1 MRRTLL
7 ALSTALLMTS
17 SPVFAQN
24 YTGPWYN
31 AAESGWGLNIVH
43 QGDVLF
49 PTWFTYDIDGKP
61 MWLIVSGA
69 PKQADGS
76 YLGDVYRT
84 TGVPFNQITGQAS
97 TGNVKLGTARLTF
110 TSTGA
115 LTFSYSLT
123 NQPTQSKSL
132 TRLPIGVST
141 PVCEATTVSRAS
153 ATNFSDIWWN
163 PLESGWG
170 INLYHQD
177 NIMFATWFTYDS
189 AGRDSW
195 YVVSRAERQAD
206 GSFTGAIQQITR
218 GTPYNQIN
226 GTPAVAAGAA
236 PNVGTM
242 TFRFSNGERGQMTY
256 TIGAVTQ
263 TKNFERQVFSGPQQI
278 CRSGVPAPVGGGGGG
293 ANVTSNGCFAI
304 LTLGQTRRVRQGT
317 SAGPLEY
324 TQRGMGAGTFE
335 GQASQIV
342 DDFDSQNRRTTRI
355 YAQINA
361 DGTYENVATE
371 SFDAISGAMKSRV
384 KFSPNRLPGNLAV
397 GASFSYNYTG
407 TQEFFA
413 PVQPSYVIN
422 YTQKFARLPNE
433 SVTVPAGTYANAC
446 KMDITTDANT
456 STQGF
461 AVSTRVAGPG
471 WFDSTAGS
479 LKLDNTVTGTAAGT
493 TLPTLRE
500 LTELLEFRNN

>member
-7 ALSTALLMTS
+7 ALTTALLMHS
-17 SPVFAQN
+17 APAFSQN

-49 PTWFTYDIDGKP
+49 PTWFTYDTDGKP

-69 PKQADGS
+69 PKQSDGS
-76 YLGDVYRT
+76 YVGDVFRT
-84 TGVPFNQITGQAS
+84 TGIPFNQITGQAS

-110 TSTGA
+110 SSTGA
-115 LTFSYSLT
+115 MNFSYTLT
-123 NQPTQSKSL
+123 NQAPQSKSL

-141 PVCEATTVSRAS
+141 PVCETTTASRAS
-153 ATNFSDIWWN
+153 ATNYSDIWWN

-177 NIMFATWFTYDS
+177 DLMFATWFTYDS

-226 GTPAVAAGAA
+226 GMPAIAAGAA

-256 TIGAVTQ
+256 TIGAITQ
-263 TKNFERQVFSGPQQI
+263 TKNFQRQVFSSPQQI
-278 CRSGVPAPVGGGGGG
+278 CRSGVPAAAGSGGPN
-293 ANVTSNGCFAI
+293 ATSNGCFAI
-304 LTLGQTRRVRQGT
+304 LTQGQTRRVRLSSET
-317 SAGPLEY
+317 GPIEY
-324 TQRGMGAGTFE
+324 SQRGMGAGTFE
-335 GQASQIV
+335 GQSAQIV
-342 DDFDSQNRRTTRI
+342 DDFDAQNRRTTRV
-355 YAQINA
+355 YARINA
-361 DGTYENVATE
+361 DGTYENVAAE
-371 SFDAISGAMKSRV
+371 SFDEVTGAMKSRV
-384 KFSPNRLPGNLAV
+384 KFSTNRLPGNLAV
-397 GASFSYNYTG
+397 GASFSYSYTG
-407 TQEFFA
+407 TQDFFV

-422 YTQKFARLPNE
+422 YVQRFDRLANE
-433 SVTVPAGTYANAC
+433 SVTVPAGTFANAC
-446 KMDITTDANT
+446 KINITTDTNLI
-456 STQGF
+456 TQGI
-461 AVSTRVAGPG
+461 AVNTRVAGPG
-471 WFDSTAGS
+471 WFDGTAGA
-479 LKLDNTVTGTAAGT
+479 LKVDNTVTGNAAGT
-493 TLPTLRE
+493 TLPQTRSII
-500 LTELLEFRNN
+500 ELLEFRNN